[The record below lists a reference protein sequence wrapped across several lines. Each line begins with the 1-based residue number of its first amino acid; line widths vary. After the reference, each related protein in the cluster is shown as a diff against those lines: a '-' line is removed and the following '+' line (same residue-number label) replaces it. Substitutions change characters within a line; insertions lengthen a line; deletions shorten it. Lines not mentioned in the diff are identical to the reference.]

1 MFSHYCK
8 KEWQKI
14 KGKRLLVNLKLV
26 RYKIPRI
33 SFRRLFVLLV
43 KVSQVFFVNLTI
55 FNRQSLLLV
64 TFIFLA
70 HNCFLLNACGY
81 LSTAVRASDITLL
94 KLYFE
99 TIN

>member
-8 KEWQKI
+8 KEWQII

-55 FNRQSLLLV
+55 FDRQKF
-64 TFIFLA
+64 T
-70 HNCFLLNACGY
+70 
-81 LSTAVRASDITLL
+81 TLL
-94 KLYFE
+94 PLFFILQLFSVERLRILEYCSKG
-99 TIN
+99 